1 MKKFLLLLSVL
12 FITTLM
18 VFAGDENNPIFSASF
33 LKSLNTCTPDTF
45 KTSNVDLGFLKNFAI
60 YKIEKSNNEQLCYMH
75 IDTTSWNEEYKSGN
89 KFFCML
95 NPAQR
100 KELAE
105 SLSKNDLSVLNK
117 YFNTPTI
124 CKYTLK
130 PLINLK

>member
-1 MKKFLLLLSVL
+1 MIADVITWKKRSALPNNTSPNKCTRICEYVC
-12 FITTLM
+12 
-18 VFAGDENNPIFSASF
+18 VFCRKEEY
-33 LKSLNTCTPDTF
+33 DTF
-45 KTSNVDLGFLKNFAI
+45 KTSNVDLGFLKSFAI